1 VIIGEPL
8 MTIKEDRQEL
18 NKRIEHITHRIM
30 EYENHR
36 KQEPE
41 NKEFQ
46 LALKKFKAE
55 REKLMGE

>member
-1 VIIGEPL
+1 

-18 NKRIEHITHRIM
+18 NKRIEHITHRIV
-30 EYENHR
+30 EYENLL

-46 LALKKFKAE
+46 LTLKKFKAE

>member
-1 VIIGEPL
+1 
-8 MTIKEDRQEL
+8 MTKKAIKQDL
-18 NKRIEHITHRIM
+18 DKRIEHITNRIT
-30 EYENHR
+30 EYENLL

-46 LALKKFKAE
+46 MALKKFKAE

>member
-1 VIIGEPL
+1 
-8 MTIKEDRQEL
+8 MKIKEEKKEL
-18 NKRIEHITHRIM
+18 DQRIEHVTNRIE
-30 EYENHR
+30 EYENLLR
-36 KQEPE
+36 QEPD

>member
-1 VIIGEPL
+1 
-8 MTIKEDRQEL
+8 MTKKESKQDL
-18 NKRIEHITHRIM
+18 DKRIEHITNRIV
-30 EYENHR
+30 EYENLI